1 MIDGNAK
8 HGVLKGMPAA
18 FKIKQTDSGG
28 TLIGSRRAPIGH
40 GKTSLVIISTG
51 FVDQWFTCEVA
62 DLGVVGSIPTEDDI
76 YVMNLGVRLRSGCL
90 LYSAIAARL
99 SAVHATADEETRRA
113 HVSLFPDGQRK
124 RDCSHSTRHSA
135 YSPRPL
141 PTFRR
146 TKRLRTR
153 ISKPPMKNFTSKKL
167 RVKALSGY
175 AVSPR
180 EYTKWIAV
188 CSSVRTDDTALHQP
202 RSDAKKVRKN
212 KSRLPIG
219 LGLTFVDENYE
230 AIDLQRNTKRSSFVV
245 AINLETLNEGLIP
258 TSNKKYKD
266 FIFLSRLL

>member
-62 DLGVVGSIPTEDDI
+62 DLGSWVRFHGDDI

-124 RDCSHSTRHSA
+124 ARLLPLYPTQCLLPPPPSHFSSHEKVA
-135 YSPRPL
+135 DQ
-141 PTFRR
+141 
-146 TKRLRTR
+146 
-153 ISKPPMKNFTSKKL
+153 NFQASHEKFHFKKT
-167 RVKALSGY
+167 
-175 AVSPR
+175 
-180 EYTKWIAV
+180 E
-188 CSSVRTDDTALHQP
+188 VRTDDTALRQP

-230 AIDLQRNTKRSSFVV
+230 AIDLERNTKRSSFVV